1 MLTNMLRVFACGS
14 IACAVS
20 NWWSIEESFGI
31 SEARQNDMAD
41 AFEHAAG
48 YRSVL

>member
-14 IACAVS
+14 DACAVS
-20 NWWSIEESFGI
+20 NWRCIAASFGI